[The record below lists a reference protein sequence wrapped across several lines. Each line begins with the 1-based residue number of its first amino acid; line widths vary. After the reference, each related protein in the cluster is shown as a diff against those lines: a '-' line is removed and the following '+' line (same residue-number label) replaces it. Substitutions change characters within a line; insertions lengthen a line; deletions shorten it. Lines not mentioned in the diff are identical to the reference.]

1 MVVEG
6 TPILAGSC
14 SGPVVFTDAPLSFWG
29 GVNAVDGRVVD
40 THHPLEWTVL
50 TDKILVMPRT
60 RGSSTTSAVLLEMI
74 RANTAPKAIITSQLD
89 PLLTLGALIGK
100 KLYQRTV
107 VMLSVPEDVFSSL
120 RHIKQ
125 LEVRRDGKMV
135 EVLNMQEPKA

>member
-1 MVVEG
+1 MVIEG

-14 SGPVVFTDAPLSFWG
+14 SGAVVFTDAPLSFWG

-40 THHPLEWTVL
+40 IHHPLEGTVL

-74 RANTAPKAIITSQLD
+74 RANTAPKAIVTSQLD
-89 PLLTLGALIGK
+89 PLLTLGAVIGK

-107 VMLSVPEDVFSSL
+107 VMLSVPESVFSSL
-120 RHIKQ
+120 R
-125 LEVRRDGKMV
+125 EVNHVDVLMDGTMV
-135 EVLNMQEPKA
+135 EVLNTQDPTA